1 MSASPESA
9 RTAELFDHLYA
20 EVRRLARSQMR
31 RERAEHTL
39 SATGLAHEAW
49 LKLNEQTRTEWQNE
63 SHFLAT
69 AATMMRRILVNHE
82 MARRADKREVELA
95 EVTLSGIADTTP
107 GQSMDVVR
115 VHEALLA
122 LEAQDPRTAKVV
134 ELRFFGGME
143 HDEIAAA
150 LDVSE
155 ATVKRE
161 WVFAKAWLK
170 KELG

>member
-1 MSASPESA
+1 VTQP
-9 RTAELFDHLYA
+9 RTAELFDQLYA
-20 EVRRLARSQMR
+20 DVRRLARSQLR
-31 RERAEHTL
+31 GERPAHTL

-49 LKLNEQTRTEWQNE
+49 LRLAEQTRTEWQSE
-63 SHFLAT
+63 SHFLAM

-82 MARRADKREVELA
+82 LARRTDKRDAELTSLTPGGVA
-95 EVTLSGIADTTP
+95 EVFGGD
-107 GQSMDVVR
+107 SMEVMR

-134 ELRFFGGME
+134 EMRFFGGME
-143 HDEIAAA
+143 HEEIAQA
-150 LDVSE
+150 LDVSL
-155 ATVKRE
+155 ATVKRD